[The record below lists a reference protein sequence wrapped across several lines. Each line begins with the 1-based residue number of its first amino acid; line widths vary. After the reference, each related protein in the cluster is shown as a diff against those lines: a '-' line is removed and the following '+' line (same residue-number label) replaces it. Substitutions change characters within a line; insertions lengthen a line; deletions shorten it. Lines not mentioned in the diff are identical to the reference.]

1 MSDMPTIGLNSERLL
16 KGTRESCE
24 PGSTVSIVKS
34 VSEVLPPMAKLFG
47 YLVLII
53 GLFSPALALLLYS
66 LVYTKLT
73 QASSDREKDWLFRLA
88 LSTLAMTLPFFVTLF
103 LTWAGWRQQR
113 QQQATSR
120 SEKRRRH
127 RSASPAMET
136 TPSATPVAIKIGLV
150 MAALSLLL
158 IWKPISD
165 GTSRWKQV
173 RNMAMRDVPAPA
185 FDTVDL
191 DGNVQRLTDH
201 KGQVVVVN
209 IWATWCGPCRVEMPQ
224 LDRLYQERK
233 DQGLAVFGISSEDAD
248 LQRRFRQLVP
258 VTYPLL
264 TVSGQVPNLY
274 RDIARY
280 PATFLIDRQG
290 RLQPAP
296 RPDQTFEEL
305 QAAVDHLLKTGP

>member
-1 MSDMPTIGLNSERLL
+1 
-16 KGTRESCE
+16 
-24 PGSTVSIVKS
+24 
-34 VSEVLPPMAKLFG
+34 
-47 YLVLII
+47 
-53 GLFSPALALLLYS
+53 
-66 LVYTKLT
+66 
-73 QASSDREKDWLFRLA
+73 
-88 LSTLAMTLPFFVTLF
+88 
-103 LTWAGWRQQR
+103 
-113 QQQATSR
+113 
-120 SEKRRRH
+120 
-127 RSASPAMET
+127 MET

>member
-1 MSDMPTIGLNSERLL
+1 
-16 KGTRESCE
+16 
-24 PGSTVSIVKS
+24 
-34 VSEVLPPMAKLFG
+34 MAKLFR

-53 GLFSPALALLLYS
+53 GLLSPASALLLYS

-88 LSTLAMTLPFFVTLF
+88 VSTLAMTLPFFVTLF

-120 SEKRRRH
+120 SEKRRRQ
-127 RSASPAMET
+127 RSTSPAMET

-191 DGNVQRLTDH
+191 DGNAQRLTDH

-224 LDRLYQERK
+224 LDHLYQERK

-296 RPDQTFEEL
+296 GPEQPFEEV
-305 QAAVDHLLKTGP
+305 QAAVDHLLKTGS